1 MTEWEVVNLGD
12 GDDFYGAETQK
23 MNIEYNISNFEL
35 DNIGS
40 YTEMIG

>member
-1 MTEWEVVNLGD
+1 MSD
-12 GDDFYGAETQK
+12 GEFFNGAETQK
-23 MNIEYNISNFEL
+23 MKIEYNISNFEL